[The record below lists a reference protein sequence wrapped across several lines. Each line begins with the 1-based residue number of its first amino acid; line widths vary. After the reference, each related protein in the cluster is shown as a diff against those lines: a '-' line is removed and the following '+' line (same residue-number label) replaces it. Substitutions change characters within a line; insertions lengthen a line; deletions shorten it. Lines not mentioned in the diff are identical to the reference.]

1 MIPTVIAKIISMQPN
16 FTMSENEISQYV
28 INNTES
34 VISSTITTIAKETN
48 TSEASI
54 NRFCKKMGYK
64 GFNSFKIALMQEN
77 FYNNMKQQNTYNA
90 NEGLIESI
98 TADYRQMLINTS
110 AMMSEENIIEAV
122 EYIKSAKNIHIFAL
136 SNSAFL
142 ASELEF
148 KLRVLGIS
156 AKAHTDVFDMH
167 ISAIN
172 ISPKDVA
179 IIIAPTILMRDIY
192 QCLTTCHEKGAKII
206 SISSYDS
213 SKLNDFVNVKFITS
227 DKITAKNS
235 ISLSNNLMYLY
246 VLDLIYSALLKSDK
260 SLREKKLNSD
270 SVLNSHQ
277 TIDNNI
283 LEY

>member
-28 INNTES
+28 INNTDS